1 MAAEIL
7 EVHTQFEE
15 RDIVETARDIQWRLK
30 WNIGSE
36 CSVYSRSSNEWI
48 SGEIV
53 SLEVDTTKNAEW
65 MIVRYGANKRKQIQR
80 FSTAIRPKEVR
91 NEYVLN
97 LKLYQLITDR
107 LRERRAIKDEEGIFG
122 VENENAL

>member
-7 EVHTQFEE
+7 KVHTQFEE

-30 WNIGSE
+30 WDIGSE

-65 MIVRYGANKRKQIQR
+65 MIVRYGVDKMKPFPR
-80 FSTAIRPKEVR
+80 FSIGVRPKEVG

-107 LRERRAIKDEEGIFG
+107 LRERRAIKDEEGTFC
-122 VENENAL
+122 AQK